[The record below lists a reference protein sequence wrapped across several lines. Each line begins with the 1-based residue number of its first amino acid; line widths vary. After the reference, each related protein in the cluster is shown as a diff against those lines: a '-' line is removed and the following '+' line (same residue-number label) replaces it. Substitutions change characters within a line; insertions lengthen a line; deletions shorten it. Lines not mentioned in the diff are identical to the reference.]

1 MSIES
6 WILQNP
12 SPFPDIR
19 ELWIDCGTDGWKT
32 LRACIL
38 ISPPVFDLDPVRKLP
53 MDDLVAPVLGDALPS
68 GSGEEDGFLKI
79 QLNRGRYVMADA
91 PSMAAE
97 TSTTDQ
103 REGSTSAQVGS
114 YEYRDNPR
122 SCGMR

>member
-1 MSIES
+1 
-6 WILQNP
+6 
-12 SPFPDIR
+12 
-19 ELWIDCGTDGWKT
+19 
-32 LRACIL
+32 
-38 ISPPVFDLDPVRKLP
+38 